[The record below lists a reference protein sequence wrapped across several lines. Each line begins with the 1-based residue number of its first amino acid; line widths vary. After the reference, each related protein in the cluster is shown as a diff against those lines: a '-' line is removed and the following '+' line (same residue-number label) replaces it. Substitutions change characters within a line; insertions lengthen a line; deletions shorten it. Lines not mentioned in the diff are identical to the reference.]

1 MLTNKP
7 KHFYNPSAVII
18 RVSNCHMLSSLCVK
32 VQLQHVRDY
41 KSFIEENFLHN
52 IDPQIIKSFIIVVIQ
67 LLLFLLRWFRA
78 AADKHTN
85 THTHTHTHTHKK
97 KSNNLTKRPK
107 KISELKVKILQL

>member
-18 RVSNCHMLSSLCVK
+18 RVSNCHMLSSCVK
-32 VQLQHVRDY
+32 VQLQHLRDY
-41 KSFIEENFLHN
+41 KSFVEENFLHN
-52 IDPQIIKSFIIVVIQ
+52 IDPQIIKSFIIVMIQ

-78 AADKHTN
+78 AADKHT
-85 THTHTHTHTHKK
+85 HTQK

-107 KISELKVKILQL
+107 KLSELKVKILQL

>member
-78 AADKHTN
+78 AADKHTKAVCLPLTITWLVVDIAANRGKSQN
-85 THTHTHTHTHKK
+85 T
-97 KSNNLTKRPK
+97 L
-107 KISELKVKILQL
+107 L